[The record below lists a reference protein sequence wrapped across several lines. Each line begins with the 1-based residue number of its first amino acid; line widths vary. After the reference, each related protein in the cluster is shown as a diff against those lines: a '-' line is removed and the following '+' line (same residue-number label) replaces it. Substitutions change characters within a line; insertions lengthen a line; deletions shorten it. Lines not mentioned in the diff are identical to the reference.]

1 MIYFSELQGKK
12 VYTEKGKL
20 FGKVID
26 CFFVAAESPLVTKM
40 LIKTLVKK
48 EKIIPITALTEL
60 GEHIK
65 IESEYKEEEVKRNEF
80 SLTRNLLDKQI
91 IDLKGG
97 KVVRVN
103 DVAIQDKENK
113 EYYIA
118 GVDIGFR
125 AILRWIKLE
134 KLALPFYRL
143 LGIYSHPHFLSWA
156 DIEPLELARGNIRL
170 KKDVEDLE
178 RMRPEDLA
186 DYLEKT
192 TIRNVDEIV
201 NTLKESFAAKVIGD
215 LNVNYQ
221 TALFRKFAPEK
232 AATLIDY
239 LDPDEAVDILLT
251 LSKEKR
257 IEIINLT
264 PAKKQ
269 KELIELLKYSKT
281 PIGGL
286 INPEFISVSSE
297 DTVKVALETVKA
309 IITDSHFSAYIY
321 VRNNEELLIGVISL
335 YQLITQP
342 SDTPIYKIMEQ
353 NVVVIHLTTP
363 KEIAIKKLLRY
374 KLYAL
379 PVIENN
385 KKIIGVVTYDDLVE
399 DILKKL

>member
-1 MIYFSELQGKK
+1 MIYFSELAGRK

-20 FGKVID
+20 FGKVVD
-26 CFFVAAESPLVTKM
+26 CFFVANETPLVTKI
-40 LIKTLVKK
+40 LVQTLTKK
-48 EKIIPITALTEL
+48 EKIIPMGAV
-60 GEHIK
+60 
-65 IESEYKEEEVKRNEF
+65 IEMGDVLRIENEFTEEEVKKHEL
-80 SLTRNLLDKQI
+80 SLMKNLLDKQI
-91 IDLKGG
+91 IDVKGG

-103 DVAIQDKENK
+103 DIAIQDKENR
-113 EYYIA
+113 EYYVA

-134 KLALPFYRL
+134 KPALPFYKL
-143 LGIYSHPHFLSWA
+143 FGIYSHPHFLSWA
-156 DIEPLELARGNIRL
+156 DIEPLEIAKGSIRL

-178 RMRPEDLA
+178 KMRPEDLA

-221 TALFRKFAPEK
+221 TALFRKFAPQK
-232 AATLIDY
+232 ASQLIDY

-251 LSKEKR
+251 LPKEKR
-257 IEIINLT
+257 SEILDLT

-269 KELIELLKYSKT
+269 KELLELMKYSKT

-286 INPEFISVSSE
+286 INPEFITVSSQ
-297 DTVKVALETVKA
+297 DSVGAALEKVKTA
-309 IITDSHFSAYIY
+309 ITDSHFSAYIY
-321 VRNNEELLIGVISL
+321 VLNNEALLTGVISL
-335 YQLITQP
+335 YQLIVHT

-399 DILKKL
+399 DILERL